1 MKWSLAA
8 IASVLGLTTPETA
21 VECSGVSI
29 DSRTLGKDELFVAL
43 SGPNFDGADFIRDA
57 ADKGA
62 CAAVTT
68 RATDNPLPQ
77 LVVDDTVTALH
88 ALATAWRNRFS
99 PLTVGIT
106 GSNGKTTMRSLIAA
120 LCGPDTHATTGNLNN
135 HLGVPLVLFGLNESH
150 RFAVLEM
157 GANHVGEIAA
167 LAALGQP
174 DIGIVTNAG
183 PAHLEGFG
191 GIEGVARGKGEM
203 FEALGQ
209 GQTAVINRDD
219 HYFDYWL
226 GRAAPADIVTF
237 GANSTAD
244 VWYSDFVATAD
255 GCSFSINHDGKVQ
268 SIDLRLS
275 GVHNAMN
282 TAGACAV
289 ALAAGI
295 AWEQFAERL
304 KTVSP
309 VDGRQV
315 RHRLKNGTTLID
327 DTYNANPA
335 SMRAAADALVA
346 NSDQAWMVVGD
357 MFELGDDAYKAHRD
371 LGAYFGRIGIARVFA
386 LGEFAEAIRA
396 GFGDT
401 QTFTEVADLNVALA
415 EQIEPDVAIC
425 IKGSRSARMERVV
438 THLLEAN

>member
-8 IASVLGLTTPETA
+8 IASVLGLTAPESA

-43 SGPNFDGADFIRDA
+43 SGPNFEGADFISDA
-57 ADKGA
+57 THAGA

-68 RATDNPLPQ
+68 RATDDPLPQ
-77 LVVDDTVTALH
+77 LVVDDAVTALH
-88 ALATAWRNRFS
+88 TLATAWRDQFT

-157 GANHVGEIAA
+157 GANHVGEIAT
-167 LAALGQP
+167 LAALGRP

-226 GRAAPADIVTF
+226 GRAAPADILTF

-244 VWYSDFVATAD
+244 VWYSDYVANAD
-255 GCSFSINHDGKVQ
+255 GCSFSINHGGKVQ
-268 SIDLRLS
+268 SIELRLS
-275 GVHNAMN
+275 GAHNAMN
-282 TAGACAV
+282 AAGACAV

-295 AWEQFAERL
+295 PWERFAERL
-304 KTVSP
+304 KAVSP

-315 RHRLKNGTTLID
+315 RHRLKSGATLID
-327 DTYNANPA
+327 DSYNANPA

-346 NSDQAWMVVGD
+346 RSGQAWMVVGD
-357 MFELGDDAYKAHRD
+357 MFELGDDAYEAHRE
-371 LGAYFGRIGIARVFA
+371 LGAYFERIGVARVFA
-386 LGEFAEAIRA
+386 LGEFAEAFRA
-396 GFGDT
+396 GFT
-401 QTFTEVADLNVALA
+401 NAQTFTEVDDLNGALS
-415 EQIEPDVAIC
+415 ERIESDVAIC
-425 IKGSRSARMERVV
+425 VKGSRSARMERVV
-438 THLLEAN
+438 TYLLEAN